1 MTLFSFNSERFQ
13 RRREREGKKKDRNL
27 WLNYIYGKKG
37 KKNRQNL
44 HSVPLLVKE
53 NK

>member
-1 MTLFSFNSERFQ
+1 MVKDF
-13 RRREREGKKKDRNL
+13 REGEEERKKKDRNL

-37 KKNRQNL
+37 KKNCQNL

>member
-13 RRREREGKKKDRNL
+13 RRRGREKKKDRNL

-37 KKNRQNL
+37 KKNCQNL